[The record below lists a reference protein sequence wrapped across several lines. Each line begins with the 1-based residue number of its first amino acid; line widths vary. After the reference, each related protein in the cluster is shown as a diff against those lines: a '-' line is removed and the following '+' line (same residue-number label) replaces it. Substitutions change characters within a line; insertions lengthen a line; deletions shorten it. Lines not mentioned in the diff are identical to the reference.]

1 MSETE
6 ELIQKIGQA
15 KAYIDNGLCRV
26 GPGLKSEVKI
36 EALLTG
42 AASRSLALAD
52 AVVELCRRDHPTEA
66 LGVLRQLVETIVSMR
81 WAVAKEGAEARAGE
95 VFEAWEEAR
104 WDGLWTEGRLK
115 ARAQE
120 AGIPEAD
127 VEGILS
133 RSVDFVLGN
142 STGAPWSHIFKENQ
156 RPRAET
162 RAVLLLAVRW
172 MGHCIRALD
181 IRWPE
186 SFPGAEGMW
195 ERS

>member
-6 ELIQKIGQA
+6 DLIQQVGQA

-26 GPGLKSEVKI
+26 GPGLKPEVKMD
-36 EALLTG
+36 ALLTG
-42 AASRSLALAD
+42 GASRSLALVD

-66 LGVLRQLVETIVSMR
+66 LVVLRQLVETIVSMR
-81 WAVAKEGAEARAGE
+81 WAVVQEESEGRAGE
-95 VFEAWEEAR
+95 VLKAWEGAH
-104 WDGLWTEGRLK
+104 WDSLWSEGRLK

-120 AGIPEAD
+120 ASISEAD

-133 RSVDFVLGN
+133 HAVDFVRGN

-156 RPRAET
+156 RPAAET

-186 SFPGAEGMW
+186 SFPGAEAMW
-195 ERS
+195 EHS